1 MPRLI
6 NGSPP
11 QKLKYEPTKRFT
23 LIGIVQKNGRLEST
37 LHDYQLIFLIDL

>member
-11 QKLKYEPTKRFT
+11 LKLMKEEPTKRFR
-23 LIGIVQKNGRLEST
+23 LIGIVQKIR
-37 LHDYQLIFLIDL
+37 D